1 MDQRRVLLAV
11 TLSLAIV
18 IAYQELVVKRFYPPS
33 DTPALEAAT
42 PPVAAPPLAGQP
54 AGAPAA
60 VPAAPAPADA
70 ARPAIAAGRDVVVDT
85 PYYRAIFT
93 TAGARLRSLELKHYR
108 ATVQPQ
114 SPLLQMVQF
123 PDQTRLPLG
132 LSLRGAGQQLDDAG
146 VLYDVDQTEVD
157 LPADG
162 TETITFT
169 GQLPGGA
176 TARKRITLRGNDYLW
191 AIDVDVSAV
200 PRAYTEMALGWEEG
214 LDPAGANAAEVVF
227 DNVLVLQEGKLE
239 HIPFANLTEPRLIEN
254 NVGWTGFG
262 GRYFLAAFIPQ
273 ADEKNAMRVW
283 ARQQAGQNQRAGMVE
298 TQVLF
303 PPGQFAAHADLYLGP
318 KDIDRLEAIGHGL
331 RKAVDLGWFTF
342 IALPLLQALRFLN
355 GFVGNY
361 GVAIIILT
369 VVIKGL
375 FYPLTKKSFESM
387 REMQKL
393 QPEMQKLRER
403 LKDKPEAMNK
413 EIMEL
418 YRQHK
423 VNPLGGCLPMVLQI
437 PVFVGLYNALLN
449 AVELRH
455 APFVGWIHDLSAPD
469 RFGTLALP
477 FVHPAGFPIL
487 TLAMGG
493 TMFLQQWMTPSP
505 ADPAQ
510 QRIMLI
516 MPVMFTFMFLNFPAG
531 LVLYWLVNNVL
542 TIAQQYSMMRKPA

>member
-1 MDQRRVLLAV
+1 M
-11 TLSLAIV
+11 
-18 IAYQELVVKRFYPPS
+18 PP
-33 DTPALEAAT
+33 
-42 PPVAAPPLAGQP
+42 
-54 AGAPAA
+54 
-60 VPAAPAPADA
+60 
-70 ARPAIAAGRDVVVDT
+70 R
-85 PYYRAIFT
+85 
-93 TAGARLRSLELKHYR
+93 
-108 ATVQPQ
+108 
-114 SPLLQMVQF
+114 
-123 PDQTRLPLG
+123 
-132 LSLRGAGQQLDDAG
+132 
-146 VLYDVDQTEVD
+146 
-157 LPADG
+157 
-162 TETITFT
+162 
-169 GQLPGGA
+169 
-176 TARKRITLRGNDYLW
+176 
-191 AIDVDVSAV
+191 
-200 PRAYTEMALGWEEG
+200 
-214 LDPAGANAAEVVF
+214 
-227 DNVLVLQEGKLE
+227 QEGKLE
-239 HIPFANLTEPRLIEN
+239 HIPFANLIEPRLIEN

-273 ADEKNAMRVW
+273 ADEKNAMRIW
-283 ARQQAGQNQRAGMVE
+283 ARQHPGQNQQPGRNQQPGMVE

-303 PPGQFAAHADLYLGP
+303 PPGQFEAHADLYLGP

-369 VVIKGL
+369 VIIKGL

-477 FVHPAGFPIL
+477 FVHPAGLPIL

-505 ADPAQ
+505 ADPTQ

-542 TIAQQYSMMRKPA
+542 TIAQQYSMLRKTA